1 MGRKKTED
9 FSIKFYLLGG
19 LSVDEWWEK
28 LDVIK
33 QEKIG
38 LKLKTGGGGLKNF
51 VKCLLKTVRG
61 RSAASLPDMII
72 WVQADF
78 MKITEPQ
85 TQWTFSHIIVWCA
98 TKSGTASRRS
108 RQQQGQERFKA
119 RFFDTHVRY
128 PSKTTRRK
136 EKKSKKKP
144 TVTSVQAAGT
154 HTASCHF
161 SCRSTCHCC
170 CQPETFY
177 LHPRAPIYKVS

>member
-1 MGRKKTED
+1 MREVRRDKTGED
-9 FSIKFYLLGG
+9 RAEIKN
-19 LSVDEWWEK
+19 
-28 LDVIK
+28 
-33 QEKIG
+33 
-38 LKLKTGGGGLKNF
+38 GGGGLKNF

-85 TQWTFSHIIVWCA
+85 TQWTFSRIIVWCA

-119 RFFDTHVRY
+119 RFFDTQVIHQKLQDGKKKKAR
-128 PSKTTRRK
+128 KNLQWLLCKQLEHTRR
-136 EKKSKKKP
+136 P
-144 TVTSVQAAGT
+144 V
-154 HTASCHF
+154 
-161 SCRSTCHCC
+161 RSTCHCC